1 MLENS
6 PPASTENWDR
16 SNGFPWQRGWNKSL
30 MTHIK
35 YGQSLEILSPWL
47 SGTRE
52 RNGSESW
59 NIKQDAKHARTVISS
74 GINRRIDDISLHQ
87 THLSRFHAEI
97 LRCIQLCLM
106 KIRFRLVECHASRKI
121 HFKSPKIIFSKNPG
135 VTNYIVFSVLTKGE
149 RVCLVRWMLF
159 SHYKIML
166 PLIIAFRT
174 CGGS

>member
-16 SNGFPWQRGWNKSL
+16 SHGFPWQREWNKSI

-35 YGQSLEILSPWL
+35 YSQSLEILSPWL

-52 RNGSESW
+52 RNRSESW

-74 GINRRIDDISLHQ
+74 GTNRRIDDISLHQ
-87 THLSRFHAEI
+87 THLSRFHAGI
-97 LRCIQLCLM
+97 LRCIQLWLM

-121 HFKSPKIIFSKNPG
+121 HFKSKDYIFQKSWCYKLHRVLSTDEGGKSVSCQMNVIFS
-135 VTNYIVFSVLTKGE
+135 V
-149 RVCLVRWMLF
+149 
-159 SHYKIML
+159 
-166 PLIIAFRT
+166 
-174 CGGS
+174 